1 MTASHDAA
9 PAADAPRL
17 RRRAVWAL
25 VLIAACYMGQGLFFA
40 RTLLPSGDMVQ
51 YLVAGRLAV
60 RGEIS
65 LFDDR
70 LPGNRPPLPFY
81 VLGVTQLAGPNLAA
95 ARHANIV
102 WGVATLCLTA
112 LLAWRLAG
120 PRAGVLAAAFLAS
133 QGVVVAYY
141 SNEGY
146 PAFSACCLAAG
157 LLLLLGWDTPRCRLI
172 GMAVVGALFFVRGNL
187 WPAVPLLLVWALAGA
202 ASPASRVAL
211 VAVVAMQP
219 LVFFASDPRHL
230 KILAYVPLLNRLVAP
245 LGYSSALVLDDRVP
259 LTLTEN
265 LWEAARLVRR
275 YEFWVLALVLL
286 LAIDVARWLARRS
299 TASPREGRVGLLWAL
314 LAFMLVVHLW
324 MFQLNWK
331 WIGVYFLSFAP
342 IVPVLLGV
350 GYSRLWSLT
359 GPRSWS
365 RRLVVVTLAVLLLPP
380 LYFVRHPLLPVGEA
394 RQRDPLGRIH
404 TTAARLRELVPADA
418 QVFLYAWN
426 VGYYLSGLPPTYLQ
440 QAYSDWTLP
449 SVRVD
454 DNVVRRSGLVPL
466 SDLERWLSREAG
478 YAVINPTYLAAHD
491 QEFLGATRVMR
502 ELLDRHFDRI
512 ATVADYPPAV
522 YDVYRRK
529 R

>member
-1 MTASHDAA
+1 
-9 PAADAPRL
+9 
-17 RRRAVWAL
+17 
-25 VLIAACYMGQGLFFA
+25 
-40 RTLLPSGDMVQ
+40 MVQ
-51 YLVAGRLAV
+51 YLVAGRLAA

-81 VLGVTQLAGPNLAA
+81 VLGVTQLGGPSLSA
-95 ARHANIV
+95 ARYSNIV
-102 WGVATLCLTA
+102 WGLATLGLVA
-112 LLAWRLAG
+112 MLAWRLSG
-120 PRAGVLAAAFLAS
+120 PRAAVLAAAFLAS

-146 PAFSACCLAAG
+146 AAFSACCLTVG
-157 LLLLLGWDTPRCRLI
+157 LLLLLGWDTPRRRLVGMALI
-172 GMAVVGALFFVRGNL
+172 GGLFFIRANL
-187 WPAVPLLLVWALAGA
+187 WPAVPFLLVWALAGT
-202 ASPASRVAL
+202 ASLSSRLGL
-211 VAVVAMQP
+211 VAVVAIQP
-219 LVFFASDPRHL
+219 LVFFVTDARHL

-245 LGYSSALVLDDRVP
+245 LGYSSALVLDDRAP

-286 LAIDVARWLARRS
+286 LAIDVTRCLASRS
-299 TASPREGRVGLLWAL
+299 TASPRDRRVGLLWAL

-324 MFQLNWK
+324 MFRLNWK

-342 IVPVLLGV
+342 IVPVLLGL

-365 RRLVVVTLAVLLLPP
+365 RRLVVATLAILLLPP

-394 RQRDPLGRIH
+394 RQSDPLGRIH
-404 TTAARLRELVPADA
+404 SAAARLRELVPADA
-418 QVFLYAWN
+418 KVFLYAWN

-449 SVRVD
+449 SIRVD
-454 DNVVRRSGLVPL
+454 DNIVRRSGLVPL

-502 ELLDRHFDRI
+502 ELLDRHFDKI
-512 ATVADYPPAV
+512 GTVADYPPAV